1 MSVPPPK
8 RTVTRHLH
16 FYYANGSII
25 FRVEDTLYKLARDT
39 LEKDSELFRDMFSLD
54 AHCVGPPRTEG
65 TIDEDPIILPLTVEQ
80 FDLYLEVS
88 TGQ

>member
-8 RTVTRHLH
+8 STITCHLH
-16 FYYANGSII
+16 FYYPNGSII
-25 FRVEDTLYKLARDT
+25 FRVEDTLYKLVRDT

-54 AHCVGPPRTEG
+54 VHFVGPRMEG
-65 TIDEDPIILPLTVEQ
+65 TIDEDPIILPLTMEQ

-88 TGQ
+88 AG

>member
-8 RTVTRHLH
+8 STVTCHPH
-16 FYYANGSII
+16 FYYPNGSII
-25 FRVEDTLYKLARDT
+25 FWAEDTLYKLVCDT
-39 LEKDSELFRDMFSLD
+39 LEKDSEVFRDMLSLD
-54 AHCVGPPRTEG
+54 AHFVGPPRTEG

-88 TGQ
+88 GG

>member
-8 RTVTRHLH
+8 STVTRHLH
-16 FYYANGSII
+16 FYYPNGSII
-25 FRVEDTLYKLARDT
+25 FQVEDILYKLVRDT
-39 LEKDSELFRDMFSLD
+39 LEKDSKLFRDMFSLD
-54 AHCVGPPRTEG
+54 VHFIGPRMEG

-88 TGQ
+88 AG